1 MPIKWS
7 AVQVEQAMNEVE
19 TRVDEAQ
26 LFLEQAIVAVQK
38 ARRIP
43 DLPAY
48 VDHRLTRLEADI
60 RDRYARLKADVESVR
75 DAIPDGAIEAE
86 KSQSRHG
93 DQQSL
98 I

>member
-7 AVQVEQAMNEVE
+7 AVQVDQAMNEVE
-19 TRVDEAQ
+19 ARLDEAQ
-26 LFLEQAIVAVQK
+26 LFLEQAQVAVQK

-43 DLPAY
+43 DLPSY
-48 VDHRLTRLEADI
+48 MGDRLARLESDI
-60 RDRYARLKADVESVR
+60 RDRYARLKADVKSIRE
-75 DAIPDGAIEAE
+75 AIPDGAIEAE
-86 KSQSRHG
+86 QAQSRHG

>member
-7 AVQVEQAMNEVE
+7 AVQVDQAMSEVE
-19 TRVDEAQ
+19 ARLDEAQ

-43 DLPAY
+43 DLPSY
-48 VDHRLTRLEADI
+48 VDHRLSRLEADI
-60 RDRYARLKADVESVR
+60 RDRYARLKADVQSIREN
-75 DAIPDGAIEAE
+75 IPDGAIEAE
-86 KSQSRHG
+86 QARFRHG
-93 DQQSL
+93 DQRSL

>member
-7 AVQVEQAMNEVE
+7 AVQVDRAMNEVE
-19 TRVDEAQ
+19 ARVDEAQ

-43 DLPAY
+43 DLPSY
-48 VDHRLTRLEADI
+48 VDHRLSRLESDI
-60 RDRYARLKADVESVR
+60 RDRYTRLKADVESIR

-86 KSQSRHG
+86 QEQSRHG
-93 DQQSL
+93 QQQSL

>member
-7 AVQVEQAMNEVE
+7 AVQVDQAMSEVE
-19 TRVDEAQ
+19 ARLDEAQ
-26 LFLEQAIVAVQK
+26 LFLEQATVAVQK

-43 DLPAY
+43 DLPSYA
-48 VDHRLTRLEADI
+48 DHRLSRLEADI

-86 KSQSRHG
+86 KAQFRHG